1 VHRIYLFVID
11 QIKHILKDGF
21 VGGVVVFLRKTLSLL
36 RYILAVPVLMIIHFL
51 SPFYL
56 IRWKELNSIRLGHFA
71 ANTELYC
78 CERDEGINIPDRKYI
93 DIFYFGSIICN
104 QQLARMWQRELFIIP
119 RYLGVIL
126 NAASV
131 LINIFYRYFP
141 SLKLHI
147 IGNNVCGD
155 RDVYNISDKVPQH
168 LNFISS
174 EKDRG
179 KKWLE
184 YHGIEEN
191 AKIVLLFVRD
201 SEYLRQV
208 QPEVDF
214 EYHNYRD
221 CNIDNFILVA
231 EELANMGYY
240 VFRMGFHVKDSLKSN
255 NPRVIDYA
263 TNGMR
268 DDFMDIYLAS
278 ICTFIISTG
287 HGADAPAAW
296 CFRRPWVLLNHSP
309 IGLLSTYSSR
319 ILLLAKH
326 YILRQE
332 ERELTLEEIF
342 SHNVAFSYS
351 TNEYESNGV
360 YLKENTPQEIFDVT
374 IEMVERLDGS
384 WKPEDND
391 HILQDKFLDL
401 FSRNIGNT
409 PENMPSQLHGQ
420 ILARYST
427 SFLRNNQM
435 WLE

>member
-1 VHRIYLFVID
+1 MFNS
-11 QIKHILKDGF
+11 Q
-21 VGGVVVFLRKTLSLL
+21 GVQAFRSQ
-36 RYILAVPVLMIIHFL
+36 Y
-51 SPFYL
+51 
-56 IRWKELNSIRLGHFA
+56 
-71 ANTELYC
+71 
-78 CERDEGINIPDRKYI
+78 
-93 DIFYFGSIICN
+93 
-104 QQLARMWQRELFIIP
+104 RE
-119 RYLGVIL
+119 IL
-126 NAASV
+126 N
-131 LINIFYRYFP
+131 N
-141 SLKLHI
+141 
-147 IGNNVCGD
+147 GG
-155 RDVYNISDKVPQH
+155 
-168 LNFISS
+168 
-174 EKDRG
+174 
-179 KKWLE
+179 
-184 YHGIEEN
+184 
-191 AKIVLLFVRD
+191 
-201 SEYLRQV
+201 
-208 QPEVDF
+208 
-214 EYHNYRD
+214 
-221 CNIDNFILVA
+221 
-231 EELANMGYY
+231 
-240 VFRMGFHVKDSLKSN
+240 KDSLKSN